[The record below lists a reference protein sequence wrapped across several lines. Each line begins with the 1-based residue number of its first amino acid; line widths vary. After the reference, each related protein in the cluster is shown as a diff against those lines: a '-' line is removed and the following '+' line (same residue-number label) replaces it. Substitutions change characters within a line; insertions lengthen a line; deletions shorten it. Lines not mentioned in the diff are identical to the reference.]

1 MKEVTDNSF
10 DQEVLEASR
19 PVLVDFWAQ
28 WCGPCKMLAPVLE
41 SLVEEYAGRLDIV
54 KIDVDANPRTAQR
67 CGIRAMPTLMVFQD
81 GEVKGQ
87 KLGALSRSQLK
98 TFLDSVL

>member
-1 MKEVTDNSF
+1 MKEVTDGSF
-10 DQEVLEASR
+10 EQDVLKASR

-28 WCGPCKMLAPVLE
+28 WCGPCKMLAPTLE

-54 KIDVDANPRTAQR
+54 KVDVDANPETAQR
-67 CGIRAMPTLMVFQD
+67 CGIRAMPTLMVFQN

-87 KLGALSRSQLK
+87 KLGALSRGQLK
-98 TFLDSVL
+98 AFLDSLL

>member
-1 MKEVTDNSF
+1 MKEVTDGSF
-10 DQEVLEASR
+10 EQDVLSASR

-41 SLVEEYAGRLDIV
+41 GLAEEYAGRLDIV
-54 KIDVDANPRTAQR
+54 KVDVDANPATAQR
-67 CGIRAMPTLMVFQD
+67 CGIRAMPTLIVFKD

-87 KLGALSRSQLK
+87 KLGALSRGQLK
-98 TFLDSVL
+98 TFLDSLL

>member
-10 DQEVLEASR
+10 EQDVLKAPH
-19 PVLVDFWAQ
+19 PVLVDFWAK
-28 WCGPCKMLAPVLE
+28 WCGPCKMMAPVLE
-41 SLVEEYAGRLDIV
+41 SLAEEYAGRLEIV
-54 KIDVDANPRTAQR
+54 TVDVDENPATAQR

-87 KLGALSRSQLK
+87 KLGALSRGQLK
-98 TFLDSVL
+98 TFLDSFL

>member
-10 DQEVLEASR
+10 EQEVLNAPR

-28 WCGPCKMLAPVLE
+28 WCGPCKMLAPTLE
-41 SLVEEYAGRLDIV
+41 SLAEEYAGRMDFV
-54 KIDVDANPRTAQR
+54 KLDVDANPETSQR
-67 CGIRAMPTLMVFQD
+67 CGIRAMPTLMVFEN

-87 KLGALSRSQLK
+87 KLGALSRGQLK
-98 TFLDSVL
+98 TFLDSLL

>member
-1 MKEVTDNSF
+1 MKEVTDGSF
-10 DQEVLEASR
+10 EQDVLNATR

-41 SLVEEYAGRLDIV
+41 SLAEEYAERLEIV
-54 KIDVDANPRTAQR
+54 KIDVDANPETAQR
-67 CGIRAMPTLMVFQD
+67 CGIRAMPTLILFQN

-87 KLGALSRSQLK
+87 KLGALSRGQLK
-98 TFLDSVL
+98 AFLDSLL

>member
-10 DQEVLEASR
+10 EQDVLNASC

-41 SLVEEYAGRLDIV
+41 SLVEEYAGRLEIV
-54 KIDVDANPRTAQR
+54 KVDVDANPETAQR

-87 KLGALSRSQLK
+87 KLGALSRGQLK
-98 TFLDSVL
+98 TFLDSFL

>member
-10 DQEVLEASR
+10 EQDVLNAPR

-28 WCGPCKMLAPVLE
+28 WCGPCKMLAPTLE
-41 SLVEEYAGRLDIV
+41 SLAEEYADRLDIV
-54 KIDVDANPRTAQR
+54 KVDVDANPESAQR
-67 CGIRAMPTLMVFQD
+67 CGIRAMPTLILFQD

-87 KLGALSRSQLK
+87 KQGALGRGQLK
-98 TFLDSVL
+98 AFLDSLL